1 MTNVIYQ
8 AYGREDIIR
17 QSVFSAASLLKK
29 FPDFSDRIVFYT
41 DQAAHLREFFGSD
54 NRISIVEISKGDLA
68 AWGGPHKF
76 IHRIKL
82 EILLDA
88 SRKWPG
94 NILYLDGDT
103 LFVESPEEILE
114 RLRQN
119 YTLMHV
125 REYTFKT
132 AQGVLPRKIAKFAQR
147 TRFTLPTG
155 QVLRFTEDTAMWNAG
170 VIGVPSDHRQ
180 LIERALQL
188 TDVLYEKYKKHVM
201 EQLAVSYCLG
211 ESSEVMPTDDVI
223 LHYWDKKAFYQEKI
237 DQALSSKKNIQQL
250 LQDFPDISTWVP
262 PAQPPKQSFWKRLSR
277 KIIKT

>member
-1 MTNVIYQ
+1 MTNVVYQ
-8 AYGREDIIR
+8 AYGRQDVIR
-17 QSVFSAASLLKK
+17 QSIFSAASLLKK
-29 FPDFSDRIVFYT
+29 YPEFSDRIVFYS
-41 DQAAHLREFFGSD
+41 DHAEQLRHFFGKD
-54 NRISIVEISKGDLA
+54 ERISVVEISAGELA

-88 SRKWPG
+88 SRKWSG

-103 LFVESPEEILE
+103 IFIDSAENILG

-132 AQGVLPRKIAKFAQR
+132 AQGILPRKIAKFAQR

-155 QVLRFTEDTAMWNAG
+155 QVLRFTEDSAMWNAG
-170 VIGVPSDHRQ
+170 VIGVPSDQRQ

-188 TDVLYEKYKKHVM
+188 TDVLYEKYQKHVM
-201 EQLAVSYCLG
+201 EQLAVSYCLS

-223 LHYWDKKAFYQEKI
+223 LHYWDNKPFYQEKI
-237 DQALSSKKNIQQL
+237 DQALAKFKNLNQL
-250 LQDFPDISTWVP
+250 LRDFPDITQWVP
-262 PAQPPKQSFWKRLSR
+262 PVTAPRQSIWKRFSR
-277 KIIKT
+277 KLLKN